1 MVKAWFDQLD
11 FDVTADVKYTRD
23 GKPYLSSV
31 SIHANVKYD
40 GKHKWIDAVVFP
52 QKNKIVIEYLND
64 GELEVGE
71 TELSDSV
78 VGMVFDDLLNKLL
91 PVSKTIQEE
100 IQELS
105 SNDSGELPNITQTI
119 RIYGTISNEN
129 PYSDY
134 VGNVNI
140 KEYINAGDATGRK
153 VDKESFEVKKS
164 SDGELIAVRED
175 HGKETFNPIY
185 QEMLDILIPSKSEF
199 EDLIGLIKQAI
210 KEGKAEQGEKNVI

>member
-11 FDVTADVKYTRD
+11 FDVTADIQYTRD

-31 SIHANVKYD
+31 SVHANVKYD
-40 GKHKWIDAVVFP
+40 GKHKTIDAMIFP
-52 QKNKIVIEYLND
+52 QKNKIVIEYLKD

-71 TELSDSV
+71 TKLSDSV
-78 VGMVFDDLLNKLL
+78 VGMVFDDLLDKLL
-91 PVSKTIQEE
+91 PVTKITQEE

-105 SNDSGELPNITQTI
+105 SPDSGELPDITQTI
-119 RIYGTISNEN
+119 RIYGTIFNEN
-129 PYSDY
+129 PYGDY

-140 KEYINAGDATGRK
+140 KEYINTGDATGHK
-153 VDKESFEVKKS
+153 VAEESFEVKKS
-164 SDGELIAVRED
+164 SDGELIAVKED

-199 EDLIGLIKQAI
+199 EDLIELIKQAI
-210 KEGKAEQGEKNVI
+210 KEGKAEYGEKNII

>member
-11 FDVTADVKYTRD
+11 FDTTADIQYTSD

-40 GKHKWIDAVVFP
+40 GKHKTIDAMIFP
-52 QKNKIVIEYLND
+52 QKNKIVIEYLKD

-71 TELSDSV
+71 TKLSDSV
-78 VGMVFDDLLNKLL
+78 VGMVFDNLLNELL
-91 PVSKTIQEE
+91 PVTKITQEE

-105 SNDSGELPNITQTI
+105 PDSGELPNITQTI
-119 RIYGTISNEN
+119 RIYGTIFNEN
-129 PYSDY
+129 PYGDY
-134 VGNVNI
+134 IGNVNI
-140 KEYINAGDATGRK
+140 KEYINTGDATGHK
-153 VDKESFEVKKS
+153 VAEESFEVKKS
-164 SDGELIAVRED
+164 SDGELIAVKED

-199 EDLIGLIKQAI
+199 EELIELIKQAI
-210 KEGKAEQGEKNVI
+210 KEGKAEGEKNII